1 MSKPWIKPGLYV
13 ATDIMYAF
21 SKHQHLS
28 FESWI
33 KVGDIVLESW
43 IEVGDIV
50 LVVGREPPSGREERP
65 DPDVGVHHSVV
76 VINSSEKVCYV
87 TESEL
92 VIKTVK
98 IDEYHHFVR
107 AHAGQKGK
115 QTEK

>member
-13 ATDIMYAF
+13 ATNIMCAF
-21 SKHQHLS
+21 SKHQHPS
-28 FESWI
+28 F
-33 KVGDIVLESW
+33 ESW